1 MQPAVGLA
9 ALALL
14 WALGAVREAR
24 AQLKLGDA
32 HVGASAWIETLYTD
46 GWGNFDD
53 TAGHSLG
60 FSGRGTITGDYYNPD
75 FLSYTLLPYY
85 GRSQD
90 NSDTQSITSSSGYTG
105 TLNIFKGSHFPGTVN
120 FQQNWNQSGNFGIPG
135 ISGLTT
141 VNNNHSFGIGWSELL
156 PGLPTLS
163 LGFSDGGGSSQLLG
177 SPETTD
183 SGMRTFTLSSGYN
196 IGRYNMTGGF
206 IHLNNNVEVNGLG
219 DGETDTANGS
229 SNQYHFMTQGPVP
242 YRHSSMS
249 FSASRT
255 QYNEDSENGTSG
267 TSETKDVVNTTT
279 DTVTGNVNLDFPKV
293 PVYVNTIYTDNLLGS
308 IEQQMLSSGQVPL
321 ESFNSPESHSLSVT
335 AGTYLNVLPRLMLGG
350 YVERTE
356 EFFDGENF
364 GLTQV
369 GLTANYSF
377 LQRLKGLSF
386 YGGVTD
392 SASQDGNTRVGFIGN
407 VNYNRHVGKW
417 ALGGFFLYNQNTET
431 LLTIYTTSTLNYGGS
446 VKRQITS
453 NLGWVNVA
461 NIIRS
466 GFNQVS
472 GDNSHAESFT
482 TMLFWKKATISG
494 IYCQSNGTAILTST
508 GLVNTTV
515 PSQVLPPGAA
525 TIYTGRN
532 YGVTVNTFPIKHL
545 VINGAW
551 SKALANTTTPT
562 LLSNSGGT
570 NYYGYLGYD
579 YRKLIFTAGVTKF
592 NQFVSTSGQPPT
604 MLTSFSFGVQR
615 WFKGF

>member
-14 WALGAVREAR
+14 WALGPVREAR

-32 HVGASAWIETLYTD
+32 HVNASAWIETLYTD
-46 GWGNFDD
+46 GYGNFDD
-53 TAGHSLG
+53 TSGHSLG

-75 FLSYTLLPYY
+75 FFSYTLLPYY

-90 NSDTQSITSSSGYTG
+90 NSDTQSITSASGYTG
-105 TLNIFKGSHFPGTVN
+105 NLNIFKGSHFPGTVN
-120 FQQNWNQSGNFGIPG
+120 FQQNWNQSGNYGVPG
-135 ISGLTT
+135 ITGLTT
-141 VNNNHSFGIGWSELL
+141 VNNNHTFGIGWSELV
-156 PGLPTLS
+156 PGLPTL
-163 LGFSDGGGSSQLLG
+163 LVGFGDGGGSSQLLG
-177 SPETTD
+177 SPETTN
-183 SGMRTFTLSSGYN
+183 STMRNFNIASGYN

-206 IHLNNNVEVNGLG
+206 IHLNDNVVVNGLG
-219 DGETDTANGS
+219 NGETDTVNGA
-229 SNQYHFMTQGPVP
+229 SNQYHFLTQGPVP
-242 YRHSSMS
+242 YRHSSTS
-249 FSASRT
+249 FSFSRT
-255 QYNEDSENGTSG
+255 QYSEDSEDGTNN
-267 TSETKDVVNTTT
+267 TKDVVNTTT
-279 DTVTGNVNLDFPKV
+279 DSLTGTVNLDFPKA

-335 AGTYLNVLPRLMLGG
+335 AGTYVNVLPRLMLGG
-350 YVERTE
+350 FVERTE

-369 GLTANYSF
+369 GVTANYSF
-377 LQRLKGLSF
+377 LHMLKGLTF

-407 VNYNRHVGKW
+407 VTYNRHVGRW
-417 ALGGFFLYNQNTET
+417 AVGGFFLYNQNTET
-431 LLTIYTTSTLNYGGS
+431 LLTIYTTSSLNYGGS

-453 NLGWVNVA
+453 NLGWLSVA
-461 NIIRS
+461 NILKS

-482 TMLFWKKATISG
+482 TMLFWKKASISG
-494 IYCQSNGTAILTST
+494 FYCQSNGMAILTST

-525 TIYTGRN
+525 TIYSGRN
-532 YGVTVNTFPIKHL
+532 YGVTINTFPIKHL

-592 NQFVSTSGQPPT
+592 NQFVSTSGEPPT